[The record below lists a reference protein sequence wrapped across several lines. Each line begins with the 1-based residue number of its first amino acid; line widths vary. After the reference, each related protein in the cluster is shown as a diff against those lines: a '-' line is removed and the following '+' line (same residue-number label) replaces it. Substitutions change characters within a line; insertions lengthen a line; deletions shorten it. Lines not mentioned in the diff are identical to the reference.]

1 MSELHPVQK
10 GLVYAVLA
18 FGLWGFGPIYF
29 KAVASVQPGE
39 VLAHRIIWSV
49 AFLVV
54 LLTWNQ
60 GWQSFGR
67 LFLNP
72 EKIGWLLITALLV
85 SANWLTFIWAV
96 TNDRILEA
104 SLGYF
109 INPLFSI
116 FLGMLFLGERLRP
129 MQIAAFGLAVIGVAN
144 QIFSLGVLPW
154 VAIALTVTFGF
165 YGLLRKMILVDPVQ
179 GLAVETV
186 LLFPF
191 ALGYLYW
198 LSMGDAM
205 SFLHIDLNMDLLL
218 VLAGAVTTLPLIF
231 FAAATNRLSL
241 TLVGFLQYI
250 APSITFLLAI
260 LLYHEPLGINQL
272 ITFGFIWAALG
283 LFSLEG
289 WYYQRKQ
296 ASMEVLLQDG

>member
-1 MSELHPVQK
+1 MLSIAKNTVR
-10 GLVYAVLA
+10 LVNFLAVL
-18 FGLWGFGPIYF
+18 L
-29 KAVASVQPGE
+29 S
-39 VLAHRIIWSV
+39 
-49 AFLVV
+49 
-54 LLTWNQ
+54 WNQ

-116 FLGMLFLGERLRP
+116 FLGMLFLSERLRP

-144 QIFSLGVLPW
+144 QILSLGVLPW

-165 YGLLRKMILVDPVQ
+165 YGLLRKMIMVDPVQ
-179 GLAVETV
+179 GLAIETV

-198 LSMGDAM
+198 LNMGSEM

-218 VLAGAVTTLPLIF
+218 ILAGAVTTLPLIF

-241 TLVGFLQYI
+241 TLIGFLQYI
-250 APSITFLLAI
+250 APSLTFLLAI
-260 LLYHEPLGINQL
+260 LLYHEPLGMNQL
-272 ITFGFIWAALG
+272 VTFGFIWAALG

-296 ASMEVLLQDG
+296 ASVEVLLQDS